1 MSGLS
6 LQATERPRHSI
17 SAHLPKP
24 RQPLQRSP
32 EILSPW
38 PPSRCQPHLS
48 PPAAPTSLSSVPP
61 RAKCLLSNPSL
72 SELFFLISI
81 HSSILEGFIGQA
93 PSPFLPSFP
102 GGIHSSSHE
111 GVNGQAPSP
120 FFQSLLGSSGCALAL
135 LSAPSLAAAYIQ
147 TFRHSRIFWPSPS
160 PALFSQSVF
169 TPLKSRPRPPPAFRP
184 RLNQRNLPV
193 PNLWPPDTCSV

>member
-1 MSGLS
+1 M
-6 LQATERPRHSI
+6 
-17 SAHLPKP
+17 
-24 RQPLQRSP
+24 
-32 EILSPW
+32 
-38 PPSRCQPHLS
+38 
-48 PPAAPTSLSSVPP
+48 PP
-61 RAKCLLSNPSL
+61 RAECLLSNPSL

-81 HSSILEGFIGQA
+81 HASILEGFIGQA

-102 GGIHSSSHE
+102 GVIHSSSHE
-111 GVNGQAPSP
+111 GVNEQAPSP
-120 FFQSLLGSSGCALAL
+120 FFQSPLGSSGCALAL

-169 TPLKSRPRPPPAFRP
+169 TPLKLRPRPPPAFRP

-193 PNLWPPDTCSV
+193 LISGLQTPVLSDCPCMLQVQPPEPKHSVCQAYLCRRQSGPEIPRPRAPGPSPLSCPVA